1 MIYNGGAESE
11 MVGRSS
17 FPDNNSRRLRWKLA
31 GILGLLAMTAVGII
45 PLTVAIIYNRQ
56 SDAVAIDMAGRQRM
70 LLERHMKEVLLASQG
85 TATAYDITR
94 EALRNHLEVLQHGGP
109 LASSL
114 PGNGTVSLPGPPTER
129 IRKQFE
135 TQRQLLD
142 SFIIKTDHFIR
153 TPPASS
159 MYATALSEL
168 LADNTRLLETANA
181 AVQLWAR
188 ESESTV
194 TRLIRWEITF
204 VALVVVAGA
213 FLAWRLGQSEKDLRR
228 SQEET
233 LDALRQSDAVK
244 SSLLSSVSH
253 ELRTPLTA
261 IKTMLFSLQGGASG
275 RARAGELRTDFLE
288 GIHQELDYLNRL
300 VSNLLD
306 MSRIEAGTLAHHRDW
321 HLLDELVEGAVR
333 RVGAGLESR
342 PLQVH
347 LAPNLPPI
355 YVDAVEIQLVL
366 TNLLDNAVKYSPP
379 TSGIFLK
386 AAIVREM
393 VEIRVENEG
402 ESLAPDECRRIFE
415 RFYRTSEAKIRSIP
429 GTGLGLA
436 ICKAIVEAH
445 GGSIVADS
453 QPGRPISLVVELPL
467 SDPAQPTLPVA
478 SPISQ
483 DNRGAA

>member
-1 MIYNGGAESE
+1 MIYNGVAESE
-11 MVGRSS
+11 MAGRSS
-17 FPDNNSRRLRWKLA
+17 SPTSNSPRLHWKLA
-31 GILGLLAMTAVGII
+31 GMLGLLAMTAVGII
-45 PLTVAIIYNRQ
+45 PLTLAIIYSRQ
-56 SDAVAIDMAGRQRM
+56 SDALAIDMAGRQRM

-85 TATAYDITR
+85 TATRYDITR
-94 EALRNHLEVLQHGGP
+94 EVLRNHLAVLQHGGRV
-109 LASSL
+109 AFSL
-114 PGNGTVSLPGPPTER
+114 LGNGTVSLPGAPTET

-142 SFIIKTDHFIR
+142 SFIIKADRFIH
-153 TPPASS
+153 TPPASPLH
-159 MYATALSEL
+159 AAALSEL
-168 LADNTRLLETANA
+168 LADNARLLETAND
-181 AVQLWAR
+181 AVQLWAH

-194 TRLIRWEITF
+194 SRLIRWEITF
-204 VALVVVAGA
+204 VGLVVVAGA
-213 FLAWRLGQSEKDLRR
+213 FLAWRFGQSEKELRR

-261 IKTMLFSLQGGASG
+261 IKTMLFGLQGGASDSATDG
-275 RARAGELRTDFLE
+275 QLRKDSLE

-379 TSGIFLK
+379 TSGILFK
-386 AAIVREM
+386 ASLVREM

-415 RFYRTSEAKIRSIP
+415 RFYRSREAKIRSIP

-436 ICKAIVEAH
+436 ICKAIIEAH
-445 GGSIVADS
+445 GGSIAADS
-453 QPGRPISLVVELPL
+453 QPGQPITILVRLPL
-467 SDPAQPTLPVA
+467 SESAQRTLPMG
-478 SPISQ
+478 STLSH
-483 DNRGAA
+483 DNRGDA